1 VALERAR
8 NSANEPGPTPTVDVV
23 AALAHALGLDPVRLF
38 TSSLRSAGRH
48 VLVVVD
54 DARLPILDR
63 MRAIAGPTVDRWVT
77 ARSANAAPDAIGG
90 HAMQLRSRANRT
102 YETTTIAMSLR
113 RELKRL
119 APVIEGANVGFVF
132 AEMSDVMARLDDPS
146 SVIAFEDSWG
156 TVVTDAAAKVGAH
169 AEWNVCLYEI
179 SAIQALPDP
188 VAAAISLIRT
198 HDTVLADRHD
208 HLVSGLAAVRYIAE
222 RLRPSTQSGRAW
234 RSTVDHIVGEVGSAS

>member
-8 NSANEPGPTPTVDVV
+8 NSASEPGPTPTVDVV

-38 TSSLRSAGRH
+38 GDTLRSAGRH
-48 VLVVVD
+48 ALLVVD
-54 DARLPILDR
+54 DARQPIIDR
-63 MRAIAGPTVDRWVT
+63 MRAIAGPTVDTWVA
-77 ARSANAAPDAIGG
+77 ARSAKAAPEASGS

-102 YETTTIAMSLR
+102 YETTTIASSLG

-119 APVIEGANVGFVF
+119 APVIEGTNVGFVF

-156 TVVTDAAAKVGAH
+156 TVVADAAGNVGAR

-188 VAAAISLIRT
+188 VSAAISLIRT
-198 HDTVLADRHD
+198 HDIVLADRHD
-208 HLVSGLAAVRYIAE
+208 HLLSGLAGVRYIAE
-222 RLRPSTQSGRAW
+222 RLRPSTQSARAW
-234 RSTVDHIVGEVGSAS
+234 RSTVDRIVGEVGSMS